1 MAPMTNTIKFKRYL
15 QGLAIVVNNFA
26 FEIKAILG
34 LEVTRP
40 SCQVAKIGLN
50 GPCDQQ
56 G

>member
-1 MAPMTNTIKFKRYL
+1 MAPMTNTIKSKRYL
-15 QGLAIVVNNFA
+15 QGLAIDIDNFA

-40 SCQVAKIGLN
+40 SCQVTKIGLN
-50 GPCDQQ
+50 VPWDQQ

>member
-34 LEVTRP
+34 LESTRQ
-40 SCQVAKIGLN
+40 SSQLAKIGFK
-50 GPCDQQ
+50 
-56 G
+56 